1 MSEYQYYEFQAL
13 DRPLTPSEQK
23 AVSRLS
29 SRVAPHPTRAV
40 FVYNYGDFPGS
51 PEEILAK
58 YYDALFYIANWGSV
72 QLAFRFPKSLL
83 DVTAIAPY
91 CVEDYLHYEEVDDYV
106 LLSFERHDEE
116 PADEWVEGEGSLAA
130 LIPLR
135 QAILAG
141 DYRVLYLAWL
151 MGAEDGD
158 WLEDDAAEPPVP
170 DGLQSLTAPLQT
182 FIDLFGVDPH
192 LLQVAT
198 AGSRQQKATPAPD
211 LSQAIA
217 ALSPQEQQ
225 AWLLRLA
232 QGEVNLSLQFNRRLP
247 LPQHTGQPAAARTVG
262 ELREKAEA
270 MRQAETARGRAA
282 AAAKRVQEMEALTLK
297 ENDIWRGVHQLIEQK
312 QARAYDEAVTQLRKL
327 KQLAEYQG
335 KTEEFQAR
343 INGLYTQ
350 YSRRPGFIA
359 RLRRAMS
366 S

>member
-13 DRPLTPSEQK
+13 DRPLTPAEQK

-29 SRVAPHPTRAV
+29 SRVDPHPTRAV
-40 FVYNYGDFPGS
+40 FVYHYSDFPGS
-51 PEEILAK
+51 PEGILAK

-83 DVTAIAPY
+83 DVTQIAPY
-91 CVEDYLHYEEVDDYV
+91 CVEDYLRYEEVDDYV
-106 LLSFERHDEE
+106 LLSFERQDE
-116 PADEWVEGEGSLAA
+116 PSGEWVEGEGSLDE

-135 QAILAG
+135 QAILTG

-151 MGAEDGD
+151 VGAEEGG

-182 FIDLFGVDPH
+182 FIDLFGIDPQ
-192 LLQVAT
+192 LLQVAA
-198 AGSRQQKATPAPD
+198 AGSRQRKATPAPD

-232 QGEVNLSLQFNRRLP
+232 QGEANLSLQFNRRLP
-247 LPQHTGQPAAARTVG
+247 LPQRAGQSAAARTVG

-270 MRQAETARGRAA
+270 LRQAETARRRAA
-282 AAAKRVQEMEALTLK
+282 AAAKRAQEMEALALK
-297 ENDIWRGVHQLIEQK
+297 ADDIWRWVHQLIDQK

-327 KQLAEYQG
+327 QQLAAYQG
-335 KTEEFQAR
+335 KTGEFQAR
-343 INGLYTQ
+343 INELYTQ
-350 YSRRPGFIA
+350 YSRRPGFTD
-359 RLRRAMS
+359 RLRNAMS
-366 S
+366 K